1 MNIFDPIEEWPIIS
15 PAYGKRLK
23 KLGIERPRD
32 LLFHFP
38 VRYENFAAVKP
49 IGELVAGETVTVQG
63 TVRDISARVAWKN
76 RRRFPIVE
84 AYIEDGT
91 GKVRAVW
98 FNQSFMAETLEKAPE
113 VLLSGKVQDRDGLFF
128 SSPSYEVVREVGP
141 IHTGRLVPVY
151 PETAGV
157 SSRWLRYVIEKILPL
172 REQIEE
178 PLPASL
184 LKQEKLMGIS
194 EALTT
199 IHFPS
204 SLLKAKKARDRFV
217 FEELLTVQLAALRAR
232 ARLTKEQSP
241 IVPTDIEATK
251 AFIATLPFS
260 LTDSQKKA
268 TWAILKDMEKPT
280 PMNRLLEGDVGSG
293 KTVVAAIVAL
303 NAVRAGYQVA
313 FMAPTELLATQHYQ
327 SISKLFFGH
336 NVEVTLLTR
345 VKKDRDATFADVV
358 VGTHALIQ
366 KKVNFSK
373 LGLVV
378 IDEQHRF
385 GVAQRAHLLHAHHRP
400 GRGPAKSGGG
410 TPPHLLSMTAT
421 PIPRTLALTVYG
433 DLDISLLR
441 EMPAGRKKIDT
452 RLVAEKNRA
461 EAFAFVRNELDAG
474 RQAFVVFPLVE
485 ESEKLEA
492 KAATQECERL
502 AEGPFTQYSVGLLHG
517 KMKPKEKDE
526 TMAAFKE
533 KKIQVL
539 VATSVVEVGID
550 VPNATV
556 MMIENADRFGLA
568 QLHQFRGRVGRSELQ
583 SYCFLFTDST
593 SSYARKRMKALISAN
608 DGFELAEYDLA
619 FRGPGE
625 IYGTRQSG
633 MDDMIVSSLADR
645 PLVEHTRAI
654 AEDLL
659 NADPELSNIP
669 ALAEKV
675 ARKQEAMHFE

>member
-1 MNIFDPIEEWPIIS
+1 MNINDAIEEWPIIS
-15 PAYGKRLK
+15 PAYAKRLK
-23 KLGIERPRD
+23 KLGIERAAD
-32 LLFHFP
+32 FLFHFP
-38 VRYENFAAVKP
+38 SRYENFGRLVP
-49 IGELVAGETVTVQG
+49 IGNITPGDVVTVQG
-63 TVRDISARVAWKN
+63 AVADINARVAWKN

-84 AYIEDGT
+84 ATIEDDT
-91 GKVRAVW
+91 GSVRAVW
-98 FNQSFMAETLEKAPE
+98 FNQPYIVETLEKAQS
-113 VLLSGKVQDRDGLFF
+113 VLLSGKVQDRDGLVF
-128 SSPSYEVVREVGP
+128 SSPSFEVVRDKQP
-141 IHTGRLVPVY
+141 IHTGRLVPMY

-157 SSRWLRYVIEKILPL
+157 SSRWLRYIIEKVLPL
-172 REQIEE
+172 RNQLEE
-178 PLPASL
+178 TLPAPL
-184 LKQEKLMGIS
+184 LKSEKLMGLGV
-194 EALTT
+194 ALSQ

-204 SLLKAKKARDRFV
+204 SQLKAKKAHDRFV
-217 FEELLTVQLAALRAR
+217 FEELLTVQLAALTTR
-232 ARLTKEQSP
+232 ARLTKEKAPQ
-241 IVPTDIEATK
+241 VPTDIEATK
-251 AFIATLPFS
+251 AFIATLPFT

-268 TWAILKDMEKPT
+268 TWTILKDMEKPT

-313 FMAPTELLATQHYQ
+313 FMAPTELLASQHYQ

-345 VKKDRDATFADVV
+345 VKKDRDATSADVV

-366 KKVNFSK
+366 DKVNFNN

-385 GVAQRAHLLHAHHRP
+385 GVAQRAHLLHAH
-400 GRGPAKSGGG
+400 G
-410 TPPHLLSMTAT
+410 TNAPHLLSMTAT

-441 EMPAGRKKIDT
+441 EMPKGRKKIDT
-452 RLVAEKNRA
+452 RLIAEKDR
-461 EAFAFVRNELDAG
+461 EGAFAFIRNELDAG

-492 KAATQECERL
+492 KAATQERERL
-502 AEGPFTQYSVGLLHG
+502 AEGPFKNYSVGLLHG
-517 KMKPKEKDE
+517 RMKPKEKEEVMRSFRDGE
-526 TMAAFKE
+526 L
-533 KKIQVL
+533 QVL

-583 SYCFLFTDST
+583 SHCFLFTAST
-593 SSYARKRMKALISAN
+593 SSYARKRMKALVEAK
-608 DGFELAEYDLA
+608 DGFELAEYDLVL
-619 FRGPGE
+619 RGPGE

-633 MDDMIVSSLADR
+633 MDDMIISSLADR
-645 PLVEHTRAI
+645 VLVEHTRTI
-654 AEDLL
+654 AQELL
-659 NADPELSNIP
+659 QNDPELSNLL

-675 ARKQEAMHFE
+675 ARKQSVMHFE